1 MYFLHDIFFYLSRGP
16 EMLVAFHSSPFSAPL
31 QQGIPNRGFEL
42 DVDILFTDS
51 DSYDFAQGS
60 KNLCEFHI
68 NATNPGKLMPAI
80 NNTFKQINLKHFI
93 KSLNNKGKLCLIKLN
108 VIS

>member
-1 MYFLHDIFFYLSRGP
+1 
-16 EMLVAFHSSPFSAPL
+16 MLVAFHSSPFSAPL

-51 DSYDFAQGS
+51 DSFDFAQGT

-68 NATNPGKLMPAI
+68 NASNPGKRNATSIPRRVSI
-80 NNTFKQINLKHFI
+80 TIIIGN
-93 KSLNNKGKLCLIKLN
+93 
-108 VIS
+108 